1 MAATVLEK
9 RYEKVANHVRHLVE
23 TGTFTC
29 QDRLPSVRK
38 LSQQLQVSLTTVLEA
53 YRLLEDQGLIEAR
66 PQSGYYVKA
75 RVQVTAPLVD
85 NPPACEPTAVGMA
98 DFLTRFLRD
107 FQRRD
112 LLQFGSA
119 CPCPSQVPTERLAR
133 TIARVVREHPL
144 EANAYDLPPGCEG
157 LRAQIARRSLQ
168 AGCVVA
174 PEDVV
179 LTIGCQEAL
188 YLCLRATCQ
197 PGDTVAVES
206 PTFYGHLQAIER
218 LGLKALEIPSHPV
231 TGMSLAAL
239 RMALDEVPIK
249 VVLCSP
255 SYSNPTGA
263 CLSDAEKQELVE
275 LLARRQIPL
284 IEDDI
289 FGELGFTA
297 QRPRA
302 AKSWD
307 KEGLVLLCSSFSK
320 TLAPGYRVGWAIP
333 GRYTRRVTLDKT
345 FSNLASPALPALAV
359 SAFLATGG
367 FDHYLRQVRRNYARR
382 LHVLAE
388 AVTRWFPAGTEVTR
402 PVGGFVVWV
411 TMPDHVDAMALYDR
425 AVRDGITLAPGP
437 MFSARGRY
445 KSCIRL
451 SASYLDPEREPA
463 IRRLGE
469 LAGS

>member
-1 MAATVLEK
+1 MAGTVLEK
-9 RYEKVANHVRHLVE
+9 RYEKVANHIRHLVE
-23 TGTFTC
+23 TGTFTS
-29 QDRLPSVRK
+29 QDKLPSVRT
-38 LSQQLQVSLTTVLEA
+38 LGRQLQVSLTTVLEA

-66 PQSGYYVKA
+66 PQSGYYVRA
-75 RVQVTAPLVD
+75 RVQPAPPLEER
-85 NPPACEPTAVGMA
+85 PACVPTAVGMA
-98 DFLTRFLRD
+98 DFLTRFLKD

-119 CPCPSQVPTERLAR
+119 CPCPSQVPTDRLAK
-133 TIARVVREHPL
+133 TLAKVVRELPL
-144 EANAYDLPPGCEG
+144 ECNSYDLPPGCEP
-157 LRAQIARRSLQ
+157 LRAQIARRSLE

-218 LGLKALEIPSHPV
+218 LGLKALEIPAHPV

-239 RMALDEVPIK
+239 RLALDEVPVK
-249 VVLCSP
+249 AVLCSP
-255 SYSNPTGA
+255 SYSNPTGS
-263 CLSDAEKQELVE
+263 CLADADKQELVE
-275 LLARRQIPL
+275 MLARRQIPL

-297 QRPRA
+297 RRPRA
-302 AKSWD
+302 AKAWD

-333 GRYTRRVTLDKT
+333 GRYTNRVIMDKT
-345 FSNLASPALPALAV
+345 FCNLASPALPALAIN
-359 SAFLATGG
+359 AFLANGG
-367 FDHYLRQVRRNYARR
+367 FDHYLRQVRRLYARR
-382 LHVLAE
+382 LHGLAE
-388 AVTRWFPAGTEVTR
+388 AVTRWFPTGTEVTR
-402 PVGGFVVWV
+402 PVGGFVVWI
-411 TMPDHVDAMALYDR
+411 TMPEHVDAMALYDR
-425 AVRDGITLAPGP
+425 AVREGITLAPGP

-445 KSCIRL
+445 RSCIRL
-451 SASYLDPEREPA
+451 SASYLDPEREHA
-463 IRRLGE
+463 VRRVGE